1 MSERPETMPEN
12 DVVDLLLRQHALIRD
27 YFSEVEN
34 TSAGERRRDAFD
46 RLRRLLAVHETAE
59 EEVVHPM
66 ARSALSGGDQLID
79 RRLAEEHQAKQIL
92 EDLDATGTDS
102 VDFETKLSTLK
113 TAVLQH
119 AEREEQEEFPQLRTS
134 FRDEQRMAMGV
145 AVKAAEAMAPTHP
158 HAGVESATANLL
170 VGPYAAM
177 VDRTRDVVRQALQRL
192 PGA

>member
-12 DVVDLLLRQHALIRD
+12 DVVDLLLRQHALIRE
-27 YFSEVEN
+27 YFAEVEN
-34 TSAGERRRDAFD
+34 SAGERRRDAFD

-59 EEVVHPM
+59 EEVVHPV

-92 EDLDATGTDS
+92 EDLDASGPDS

-113 TAVLQH
+113 TGVLQH

-134 FRDEQRMAMGV
+134 FGDEQRMAMGV

-158 HAGVESATANLL
+158 HAGVESATANVL

>member
-12 DVVDLLLRQHALIRD
+12 DVVELLLRQHQLVRQ

-34 TSAGERRRDAFD
+34 STGEERREAFD

-66 ARSALSGGDQLID
+66 ARRVLPDGDQLID
-79 RRLAEEHQAKQIL
+79 RRLDEENHAKRIL
-92 EDLDATGTDS
+92 EDLDATGADS

-119 AEREEQEEFPQLRTS
+119 AEREEQEEFPRLR
-134 FRDEQRMAMGV
+134 DGYGDAQRRAMGM
-145 AVKAAEAMAPTHP
+145 AVKAAEAMAPTRP
-158 HAGVESATANLL
+158 HAGVESATANVLI
-170 VGPYAAM
+170 GPYAAM
-177 VDRTRDVVRQALQRL
+177 VDRARDVVRQAMQRL
-192 PGA
+192 PGS

>member
-12 DVVDLLLRQHALIRD
+12 DVVDLLLRQHQLVRQ

-34 TSAGERRRDAFD
+34 SAGEERREAFD

-66 ARSALSGGDQLID
+66 ARRALPDGDQLID
-79 RRLAEEHQAKQIL
+79 SRLNEEHHAKQIL
-92 EDLDATGTDS
+92 EDLDATGADS
-102 VDFETKLSTLK
+102 VDFETKLSILK

-119 AEREEQEEFPQLRTS
+119 AEREEQEEFPGLRDS
-134 FRDEQRMAMGV
+134 YGDAQRRAMGM

-158 HAGVESATANLL
+158 HAGVESATANVL

-177 VDRTRDVVRQALQRL
+177 VDRARDVVRQAMQRL
-192 PGA
+192 PSA

>member
-12 DVVDLLLRQHALIRD
+12 DVVDLLLRQHQLVRQ

-34 TSAGERRRDAFD
+34 SAGEERREAFD

-66 ARSALSGGDQLID
+66 ARRALPDGDQLID
-79 RRLAEEHQAKQIL
+79 SRLNEEHHAKQIL
-92 EDLDATGTDS
+92 EDLDATGADS
-102 VDFETKLSTLK
+102 VDFETKLSILK

-119 AEREEQEEFPQLRTS
+119 AEREEQEEFPGLRDS
-134 FRDEQRMAMGV
+134 YGDAQRRAMGM

-158 HAGVESATANLL
+158 HAGVESATANVL

-177 VDRTRDVVRQALQRL
+177 VDRARDVVRQAMQRL
-192 PGA
+192 PSS

>member
-12 DVVDLLLRQHALIRD
+12 DVVDLLLRQHQLVRQ

-34 TSAGERRRDAFD
+34 SVGEERREAFD

-66 ARSALSGGDQLID
+66 ARRALPDGDQLID
-79 RRLAEEHQAKQIL
+79 SRLNEEHHAKQIL
-92 EDLDATGTDS
+92 EDLDATGADS
-102 VDFETKLSTLK
+102 VDFETKLSILK

-119 AEREEQEEFPQLRTS
+119 AEREEQEEFPRLRDS
-134 FRDEQRMAMGV
+134 YGDAQRRAMGM
-145 AVKAAEAMAPTHP
+145 AVKAAEAMAPTRP
-158 HAGVESATANLL
+158 HAGVESATANVL

-177 VDRTRDVVRQALQRL
+177 VDRARDVVRQAMQCL
-192 PGA
+192 PSS